1 MVPTHIVMISN
12 TNVKVSLKSEF
23 NLELKSFSYLKKSL
37 HNVLKQSVMCSLNL
51 LRQYEINSLQNFDS
65 EIV

>member
-23 NLELKSFSYLKKSL
+23 NLELKSFSYLK
-37 HNVLKQSVMCSLNL
+37 NVLKQSVMCSLNL